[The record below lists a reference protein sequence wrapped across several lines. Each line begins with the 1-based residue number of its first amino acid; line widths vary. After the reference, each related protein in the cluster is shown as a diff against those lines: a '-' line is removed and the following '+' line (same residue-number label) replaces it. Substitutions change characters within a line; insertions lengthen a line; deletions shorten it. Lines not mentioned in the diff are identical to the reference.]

1 MSESNVLTAREAAAF
16 LKIDIKLMYKLL
28 ETKQIPSARV
38 GRIFRIHKDALVN
51 YLLGGN
57 NE

>member
-1 MSESNVLTAREAAAF
+1 MSESEVLTAREAAAF
-16 LKIDIKLMYKLL
+16 LKIDIKLMYRLL
-28 ETKQIPSARV
+28 ESNQIPSRRV